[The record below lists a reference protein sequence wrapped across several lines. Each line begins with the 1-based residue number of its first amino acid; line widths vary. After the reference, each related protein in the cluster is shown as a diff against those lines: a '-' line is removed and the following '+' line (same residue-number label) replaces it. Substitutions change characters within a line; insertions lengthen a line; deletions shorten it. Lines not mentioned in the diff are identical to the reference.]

1 MAQKTAG
8 RPDPGVGDRRRQAR
22 AAQQAATARAKRR
35 RTITQLSI
43 IGGVAVVVIAIVATA
58 VVLGTRGSTSG
69 ATPTGSATVTVD
81 GKQVPLAITDTGVR
95 LGATDAKTTID
106 MWVDYSCPHCK
117 EFEAEN
123 NQALTDFVAGGK
135 VAVTYHNIQVHT
147 DYGTV
152 AGAAAICVAQ
162 HDPNAWPAF
171 NAALYANASDDTMG
185 WGPKD
190 FASFAAANGAGTATQ
205 SCITDGTYAGWV
217 TQNTAAAAKQ
227 DINGTPTMFI
237 DGQQQTDTLSGQA
250 LTDRIDQLSNA

>member
-1 MAQKTAG
+1 MAQKSATRSDAG
-8 RPDPGVGDRRRQAR
+8 AGDRRRQAR
-22 AAQQAATARAKRR
+22 AAQQAAAARAKRR
-35 RTITQLSI
+35 RALTQLAI
-43 IGGVAVVVIAIVATA
+43 VGGVAIVVIAIVATA
-58 VVLGTRGSTSG
+58 VVLGSRGKTT
-69 ATPTGSATVTVD
+69 AAAPTGGATVTVE

-95 LGATDAKTTID
+95 LGADSAKTTID

-123 NQALTDFVAGGK
+123 NQALTDFVAGGN
-135 VAVTYHNIQVHT
+135 VAVTYHNIQVHA

-171 NAALYANASDDTMG
+171 NAALYANASDATMG
-185 WGPKD
+185 WGPSD
-190 FASFAAANGAGTATQ
+190 FASFAASNGAGSATQ
-205 SCITDGTYAGWV
+205 SCITDGSTSSWV

-227 DINGTPTMFI
+227 GINGTPTMFI
-237 DGQQQTDTLSGQA
+237 DGKQVDTLSGQA